1 MNDLVQEIAGIPLK
15 DRAEKFLQYQ
25 IRKEKEKGG
34 AR

>member
-1 MNDLVQEIAGIPLK
+1 MNDLVQEIAGIPLM

-25 IRKEKEKGG
+25 IRKDKGG